1 MNNTISTTRSKSSIL
16 YPSYIKLANTEDM
29 AKSLKKTFSF
39 EPEVIERLLTAVPSD
54 AHLTDILKIYHCD
67 TLTRW
72 KNIETWLKKNHW
84 RYTHA
89 NNYISMMILGLQ
101 HYTDELS
108 AGWWLNEP

>member
-54 AHLTDILKIYHCD
+54 AHLTDILKIYHSS

-72 KNIETWLKKNHW
+72 KNIETWLKKNKW
-84 RYTHA
+84 RYTYA